1 VTTPPRRP
9 VSCPSMVP
17 AAAPRLLA
25 FATLPAIL
33 AGCGGAFQSWTAA
46 PGAEV
51 TVEGRGNRPG
61 EFASELPISV
71 YAVRPAEETHWSS
84 DRSLEELS
92 RGDFD
97 SARFLHVQLL
107 WEPIAGKTSIARTA
121 TNVVTRLV
129 IVSGDEVGVY
139 AGGGFAWPWGDPG
152 DDDRTLVI
160 TGSSMSL
167 IARTKGFVDLLSP
180 AQITGT
186 VVSRHDPDGTVR
198 WRRAVSQIVTNRL
211 ERTQWVDASGEP
223 LDLAAAKALLDGPPG
238 PS

>member
-1 VTTPPRRP
+1 
-9 VSCPSMVP
+9 M
-17 AAAPRLLA
+17 L
-25 FATLPAIL
+25 ATLALASAI
-33 AGCGGAFQSWTAA
+33 AAGGCGGALRWWAA
-46 PGAEV
+46 PQGAEV
-51 TVEGRGNRPG
+51 TVEGLGNRPG
-61 EFASELPISV
+61 ELASELPISV

-84 DRSLEELS
+84 DRSLEELA

-107 WEPIAGKTSIARTA
+107 WEPIAGKTSIASTA
-121 TNVVTRLV
+121 TNVVARLV
-129 IVSGDEVGVY
+129 IVSGDEIGVY

-160 TGSSMSL
+160 TGSSLSL

-180 AQITGT
+180 AEITGT

-211 ERTQWVDASGEP
+211 DEAQWVDGSGRP
-223 LDLAAAKALLDGPPG
+223 MDRATAAKAIDGESG
-238 PS
+238 PA

>member
-1 VTTPPRRP
+1 MKGRSDFAGIVCVMSPA
-9 VSCPSMVP
+9 VSRSI
-17 AAAPRLLA
+17 LGA
-25 FATLPAIL
+25 FAASCLL
-33 AGCGGAFQSWTAA
+33 GCGGAFQSWTA
-46 PGAEV
+46 PSGAEV
-51 TVEGRGNRPG
+51 TVEGLGNRPG
-61 EFASELPISV
+61 ELASELPISV
-71 YAVRPAEETHWSS
+71 YAVRPAEDTHWSS
-84 DRSLEELS
+84 DRSLEELA
-92 RGDFD
+92 RGDFE

-129 IVSGDEVGVY
+129 VVSGPEIGVY

-167 IARTKGFVDLLSP
+167 IAKTKGFVDLLSP

-198 WRRAVSQIVTNRL
+198 WRRAVSQIVTDRL
-211 ERTQWVDASGEP
+211 DRAQWVDGSGRPLDRATVAKAIEGASGP
-223 LDLAAAKALLDGPPG
+223 A
-238 PS
+238 